1 MPAGMV
7 RPRASQVAPLGP
19 AAVIAYRRRGWT
31 VSDHGRIDAGTRLGP
46 CSTCR
51 QPCVRYGPT
60 GSTVCQPCQRPNQ
73 PA

>member
-7 RPRASQVAPLGP
+7 RPRASQVAPLG
-19 AAVIAYRRRGWT
+19 AGAVGAYRRRGWA

-46 CSTCR
+46 CAICR

-60 GSTVCQPCQRPNQ
+60 GSATCPLCQPNRPT
-73 PA
+73 